1 MNTLLTA
8 LLFCLYLSVPAAI
21 FALFMQGSKR
31 RLGLGVA
38 VVLALVGAL
47 GAIFVRTLIM

>member
-1 MNTLLTA
+1 MNTLFTG

-21 FALFMQGSKR
+21 FALFMQGSRR

-38 VVLALVGAL
+38 VALALVGAF
-47 GAIFVRTLIM
+47 GAILVRTVLR